1 MWRPRT
7 LLITD
12 RVRLREATGADDD
25 AAMVAYVAAAAEA
38 GVDAVQV
45 RDRAA
50 DDRHLLRLV
59 RQIVEALAGSGC
71 RVLVNERAHVAWA
84 AGADGVHLRSDG
96 VAAVRLRDAWP
107 SVQTIGR
114 SVHRDDGP
122 DAAAAVD
129 YVVFGTV
136 FASGS
141 KGPDAPVAGLSALRA
156 WVERST
162 VPVLAV
168 GGMELERCIAVR
180 RAGAAGIAAIDLFAR
195 AYAAG
200 ADRLAATVR
209 EVHAVF
215 NDGEQTA

>member
-12 RVRLREATGADDD
+12 RARLRDATGEDGD
-25 AAMVAYVAAAAEA
+25 AAMVTYVAAAAA
-38 GVDAVQV
+38 LGVDAVQV
-45 RDRAA
+45 RDRTAA
-50 DDRHLLRLV
+50 DRHLRGLV
-59 RQIVEALAGSGC
+59 GAIVEAVAAHRC

-84 AGADGVHLRSDG
+84 AGADGVHLRGDG
-96 VAAVRLRDAWP
+96 VAAGRLREAWP
-107 SVQTIGR
+107 SRQTIGR
-114 SVHRDDGP
+114 SVHRGDGP
-122 DAAAAVD
+122 EAAAAVD

-136 FASGS
+136 FASAS
-141 KGPDAPVAGLSALRA
+141 KGPDAPLAGLPALAA
-156 WVERST
+156 WAATSP

-168 GGMELERCIAVR
+168 GGIDLDRCAAVR

-215 NDGEQTA
+215 NDGEQTP

>member
-12 RVRLREATGADDD
+12 RARLREATGEDGD
-25 AAMVAYVAAAAEA
+25 AAMVAYVAAAAA
-38 GVDAVQV
+38 MGVDAVQV

-50 DDRHLLRLV
+50 DDRHLWRLAGA
-59 RQIVEALAGSGC
+59 IVEAVAGSGC

-84 AGADGVHLRSDG
+84 AGADGVHLRGDG
-96 VAAVRLRDAWP
+96 VAARRLREAWLAR
-107 SVQTIGR
+107 QTIGR
-114 SVHRDDGP
+114 SVHSNDRL
-122 DAAAAVD
+122 DAAAEVD
-129 YVVFGTV
+129 FVVFGTV

-141 KGPDAPVAGLSALRA
+141 KAPDAPLAGLPGLRA
-156 WVERST
+156 WAEMSP

-168 GGMELERCIAVR
+168 GGIGLERCRSVR
-180 RAGAAGIAAIDLFAR
+180 QAGAAGIAAIDLFAR

-200 ADRLAATVR
+200 AARLAATVR